1 MQVVTE
7 QRSAED
13 RRPTGRRRAERALI
27 DAMNGVLAAVGLT
40 AASRRAEV
48 DGVALHYLELGDGPP
63 VVLLHGAGGGAA
75 NWFGV
80 MGRLAQRFR
89 VLAPDLPGF
98 GLSAAI
104 EPRAELGR
112 HVAEFVDTWVSGFG
126 VHRFDLVGTSFGGL
140 VALRLAQRRPDAVG
154 RLVLID
160 SAGLGREMPAAVRL
174 AGLRVLGPLLLRPS
188 RWGTRWLLRRLMT
201 SGQPLD
207 PSFEPVLL
215 EYLYRTARAGDPALL
230 ARAFRLFAG
239 PRGQREVLED
249 GELAALHAPTLV
261 VWGRRDAFFPP
272 SHAERAA
279 ARIPRAMLHWIEHAG
294 HSPNWEAPGAVAD
307 AIVDFLSA
315 PVEAA

>member
-7 QRSAED
+7 RRSAE
-13 RRPTGRRRAERALI
+13 RRRTTRRRRSERALI
-27 DAMNGVLAAVGLT
+27 DAMNEVLAAAGVT
-40 AASRRAEV
+40 AASRWAEV
-48 DGVALHYLELGDGPP
+48 DGVALHYLELGEGAP

-98 GLSAAI
+98 GLSTGI
-104 EPRAELGR
+104 EPRVGLGR
-112 HVAEFVDTWVSGFG
+112 QVAEFVDAWVSGLG
-126 VHRFDLVGTSFGGL
+126 VRRFDLVGTSFGGL

-160 SAGLGREMPAAVRL
+160 SAGFGREMPAVVRL
-174 AGLRVLGPLLLRPS
+174 AGIPILGPLLLRPS
-188 RWGTRWLLRRLMT
+188 RLGTRWLLRRLMT
-201 SGQPLD
+201 SGRPLD

-215 EYLYRTARAGDPALL
+215 EYLYRSARAGNPALL
-230 ARAFRLFAG
+230 ARAFRLFIG
-239 PRGQREVLED
+239 PPGQREVLED
-249 GELAALHAPTLV
+249 GELAALHTPTLV

-279 ARIPRAMLHWIEHAG
+279 ARIPRATLHWIEEAG
-294 HSPNWEAPGAVAD
+294 HSPNWEVPGAVAD
-307 AIVDFLSA
+307 AIVAFLST
-315 PVEAA
+315 PVDAA

>member
-40 AASRRAEV
+40 AASRWAEV

-112 HVAEFVDTWVSGFG
+112 QIAEFVDAWVSGLG
-126 VHRFDLVGTSFGGL
+126 VRRFDVVGTSFGGL

-154 RLVLID
+154 RIVLID
-160 SAGLGREMPAAVRL
+160 SAGVGREMPAVVRL

-188 RWGTRWLLRRLMT
+188 RRGTRWLLRRLMT

-207 PSFEPVLL
+207 ASFEPVLL
-215 EYLYRTARAGDPALL
+215 EYLYRSARAGDPALL
-230 ARAFRLFAG
+230 ARAFRLFTG

-249 GELAALHAPTLV
+249 RELAALHAPTLV

-279 ARIPRAMLHWIEHAG
+279 ARIPRATLHWIEGAG
-294 HSPNWEAPGAVAD
+294 HSPNWEAPVAVAE

>member
-1 MQVVTE
+1 MRVVTE

-13 RRPTGRRRAERALI
+13 RRTTRRRRGERALI
-27 DAMNGVLAAVGLT
+27 EAMNGVLAAAGLT
-40 AASRRAEV
+40 AASRWADV
-48 DGVALHYLELGDGPP
+48 DGVALHYLELGGGPP

-98 GLSAAI
+98 GLSARI

-112 HVAEFVDTWVSGFG
+112 QIAELVDAWVSGLG
-126 VHRFDLVGTSFGGL
+126 VRRFDLVGTSFGGL
-140 VALRLAQRRPDAVG
+140 VALRLAQRRPDVVG

-160 SAGLGREMPAAVRL
+160 SAGLGREMPMVVRW

-215 EYLYRTARAGDPALL
+215 EYLYRSARAGDPALL
-230 ARAFRLFAG
+230 ARAFRLFTGA
-239 PRGQREVLED
+239 RGQREVLDD

-279 ARIPRAMLHWIEHAG
+279 AGIPRAKLCWIEGAG
-294 HSPNWEAPGAVAD
+294 HSPNWEAPGAVGD
-307 AIVDFLSA
+307 AIVDFLSE